1 MSTHELQTQPV
12 ARVPRAPKS
21 DLITNYHG
29 IGIQAV
35 NAALACR
42 PKKQAEEQHGLQ
54 EPREE
59 S

>member
-1 MSTHELQTQPV
+1 MSVHEIERRPVGHPSQP
-12 ARVPRAPKS
+12 AKS

-29 IGIQAV
+29 IGIQAAS
-35 NAALACR
+35 AALACR
-42 PKKQAEEQHGLQ
+42 PKKQPEQYPLY